1 MKRRSRFW
9 ITPLVY
15 TVFSAIY
22 ILFSDYLVDNLVA
35 DSDQT
40 QRIQSLKGI
49 MFVVCSGGLIFVL
62 VYLHH
67 RKSTKYEKI
76 LENTLDLYQSIYQ
89 NFPIPGFLIY
99 QEGFEIF
106 SVNRAFKSK
115 AGVPENTEVKGS
127 LKNFLNLDN
136 PDILDRAF
144 HTTIQNGLT
153 ELDFTTAFNNGEK
166 RRIAL
171 FLQPLNLY
179 GNRLIFGSLIN
190 TTESLESEGEY
201 LDRVLEYLDRERI
214 KISSD
219 IHDGIQ
225 QYFALIKMLS
235 HTLDEGGMKDQILE
249 VAQKGINDSRSL
261 AHSVAPAILTT
272 DLKSMAENL
281 AFGFNEL
288 GNLNV
293 SLNCT
298 SNPKLSGEELI
309 CIHRFLQEGL
319 NNIVKHS
326 QATTAEINIDLHN
339 NKLQVSLQDNGI
351 GFDLAEMQI
360 KNTGLGMNLLRTRAH
375 MIHGDFLLN
384 STVGIGTRLILTLP
398 ITDRIASST

>member
-1 MKRRSRFW
+1 M
-9 ITPLVY
+9 
-15 TVFSAIY
+15 
-22 ILFSDYLVDNLVA
+22 
-35 DSDQT
+35 
-40 QRIQSLKGI
+40 
-49 MFVVCSGGLIFVL
+49 
-62 VYLHH
+62 
-67 RKSTKYEKI
+67 
-76 LENTLDLYQSIYQ
+76 
-89 NFPIPGFLIY
+89 
-99 QEGFEIF
+99 
-106 SVNRAFKSK
+106 
-115 AGVPENTEVKGS
+115 
-127 LKNFLNLDN
+127 
-136 PDILDRAF
+136 DRAF

-171 FLQPLNLY
+171 FLQPMNLY
-179 GNRLIFGSLIN
+179 GKQLIFGSLIN
-190 TTESLESEGEY
+190 TTESLQSEGEY
-201 LDRVLEYLDRERI
+201 LDRVLEYLDKERI

-281 AFGFNEL
+281 AYGFNEM
-288 GNLNV
+288 GNLKV
-293 SLNCT
+293 SINCT
-298 SNPKLSGEELI
+298 SNPKLSKDELI

-319 NNIVKHS
+319 TNIVKHANAS
-326 QATTAEINIDLHN
+326 VAEINIDLLN
-339 NKLQVSLQDNGI
+339 DRLQVSLQDNGI

-360 KNTGLGMNLLRTRAH
+360 KNTGLGMNLLRTRAQ

-384 STVGIGTRLILTLP
+384 SVEGKGTKLVLTLSL
-398 ITDRIASST
+398 TDRISTNA

>member
-1 MKRRSRFW
+1 MRRTNRYW
-9 ITPLVY
+9 VTPLIY
-15 TVFSAIY
+15 TVFSAFY
-22 ILFSDYLVDNLVA
+22 ILFSDYLVELFIT
-35 DSDQT
+35 DSQEI
-40 QRIQSLKGI
+40 QAIQSLKGVI
-49 MFVVCSGGLIFVL
+49 FVVCSGTLIFVL

-67 RKSTKYEKI
+67 RKTKKYEKI
-76 LENTLDLYQSIYQ
+76 LENSLDLYQSIYQ
-89 NFPIPGFLIY
+89 NFPIPGFFIY
-99 QEGFEIF
+99 EYNFEIF

-127 LKNFLNLDN
+127 LKNFLNLDD

-171 FLQPLNLY
+171 FLQPMNLY

-235 HTLDEGGMKDQILE
+235 HTLDESGMKDQILE

-281 AFGFNEL
+281 AYGFKEV

-293 SLNCT
+293 SINCS
-298 SNPKLSGEELI
+298 SNPKLTSEELI

-319 NNIVKHS
+319 TNVVKHS
-326 QATTAEINIDLHN
+326 KASVAEINIDQFDN
-339 NKLQVSLQDNGI
+339 RLQVSLHDNGI

-360 KNTGLGMNLLRTRAH
+360 KNTGLGMNLLRTRAQ

>member
-1 MKRRSRFW
+1 MRRTNRYW
-9 ITPLVY
+9 VTPLIY
-15 TVFSAIY
+15 TVFSAFY
-22 ILFSDYLVDNLVA
+22 ILFSDHLVELFIT
-35 DSDQT
+35 DSQEV
-40 QRIQSLKGI
+40 QAIQSLKGVI
-49 MFVVCSGGLIFVL
+49 FVVCSGTLIFVL

-67 RKSTKYEKI
+67 RKTKKYEKI
-76 LENTLDLYQSIYQ
+76 LENSLDLYQSIYQ
-89 NFPIPGFLIY
+89 NFPIPGFFIY
-99 QEGFEIF
+99 EHNFEIF

-115 AGVPENTEVKGS
+115 AGIPENTEVKGS
-127 LKNFLNLDN
+127 LKNFLNLDD

-171 FLQPLNLY
+171 FLQPMNLY

-235 HTLDEGGMKDQILE
+235 YTLDDGGMKEQILE

-281 AFGFNEL
+281 AYGFREV

-293 SLNCT
+293 SINCS
-298 SNPKLSGEELI
+298 SNPKLTSEELI
-309 CIHRFLQEGL
+309 CIHRFLQEGMT
-319 NNIVKHS
+319 NIVKHS
-326 QATTAEINIDLHN
+326 KASLAEINIDVHQ
-339 NKLQVSLQDNGI
+339 NKLQVSLQDDGV

-360 KNTGLGMNLLRTRAH
+360 NNKGLGMNLLRTRAQ
-375 MIHGDFLLN
+375 MIQGDFLLN
-384 STVGIGTRLILTLP
+384 SVKGKGTKLILTLSL
-398 ITDRIASST
+398 TDRIATDA